1 MTINERVKHFRKDV
15 LHISQTEFAVSLGM
29 KQTGVSYME
38 RDGSTVTDQ
47 TIKAI
52 CLLYNVNEEW
62 LRTGSGEMYIQSD
75 AFSLDDFVKSKGAT
89 GLELEIIKTYFELD
103 PEIRRTAVEFF
114 KRRLVAAVTADPA
127 LLVPDMA
134 FLGELEPQEK
144 KDFLVF
150 MQGIRFAKGM
160 AQKIAPQSV

>member
-62 LRTGSGEMYIQSD
+62 LRTGSGEMYIQPD
-75 AFSLDDFVKSKGAT
+75 TFSLDDFVKSKGAT
-89 GLELEIIKTYFELD
+89 GLEL
-103 PEIRRTAVEFF
+103 
-114 KRRLVAAVTADPA
+114 
-127 LLVPDMA
+127 LVPDNP
-134 FLGELEPQEK
+134 EDLE
-144 KDFLVF
+144 
-150 MQGIRFAKGM
+150 
-160 AQKIAPQSV
+160 AQCPPVDTGSVSGTDAG

>member
-15 LHISQTEFAVSLGM
+15 LHISQTEFATSLGM

-52 CLLYNVNEEW
+52 CLLYNVNEDW
-62 LRTGSGEMYIQSD
+62 LRNGSGEMYIQPD

-89 GLELEIIKTYFELD
+89 GLELEIVKTYFELD
-103 PEIRRTAVEFF
+103 PEIRKAAVAHF
-114 KRRLVAAVTADPA
+114 KRRLAAAVAADPA
-127 LLVPDMA
+127 LLVPDTEE
-134 FLGELEPQEK
+134 ELE
-144 KDFLVF
+144 
-150 MQGIRFAKGM
+150 
-160 AQKIAPQSV
+160 AQCPPVDTGNASEVDAG

>member
-38 RDGSTVTDQ
+38 RDGSTGTDQ

-62 LRTGSGEMYIQSD
+62 LRTGSGEMYIQPD
-75 AFSLDDFVKSKGAT
+75 TFSLDDFVKSKGAT

-127 LLVPDMA
+127 LLVPDNP
-134 FLGELEPQEK
+134 EDLE
-144 KDFLVF
+144 
-150 MQGIRFAKGM
+150 
-160 AQKIAPQSV
+160 AQCPPVDTGSVSGTDAG